1 MEKRFNMV
9 IDGMLIS
16 ILVGYLRKGR
26 LKNFDNIEVKAW
38 YLLFI
43 GGFIQVIAMRFS
55 VQSSEFG
62 NFIKSIFFELHL
74 LSYFLILLTMLVQ
87 FKKHW
92 AKAFAI
98 GTFLNGLVIAFN
110 SGKMP
115 VKLPSGLNDQF
126 DMGHTLL
133 TQSTR
138 LPFLADIFYLP
149 KPYPLP
155 KILSVGDLFLLI
167 GAFIFVQY
175 AMISKPVQQHQ
186 VALNEVANED

>member
-1 MEKRFNMV
+1 MV

-26 LKNFDNIEVKAW
+26 LKNFENIEVKAW

-43 GGFIQVIAMRFS
+43 GGIIQVIAMRFS
-55 VQSSEFG
+55 IQTSDFG

-74 LSYFLILLTMLVQ
+74 LSYFLILLTMLIQ
-87 FKKHW
+87 FKEHW
-92 AKAFAI
+92 AKAFAV

-115 VKLPSGLNDQF
+115 VKLPNGLNDQF

-133 TQSTR
+133 TQTTR
-138 LPFLADIFYLP
+138 FPFLADIFYLP

-155 KILSVGDLFLLI
+155 KILSVGDVFLLI
-167 GAFIFVQY
+167 GAFVFVQY
-175 AMISKPVQQHQ
+175 AMRSKSEKSNQII
-186 VALNEVANED
+186 LNEVSNED